1 MKNEDLYARWKKV
14 WVYKDR
20 NVPLGAPVINFQ
32 INGIVAKIG
41 LLVHVAPKTCQ
52 AILDRLPLEGYL
64 IHGCWSGDMVRSME
78 FVDLGAPPFENQ
90 TGFPIE
96 GDFCY
101 YPPHKE
107 LTFSYGEARATMPY
121 GPIDVSVAGR
131 VVSNKDQLTEV
142 FRRIRLEGAKQYLIT
157 LDK

>member
-1 MKNEDLYARWKKV
+1 MPKEDLYDKWKRV

-20 NVPLGAPVINFQ
+20 KLPSDAPIINFS
-32 INGIVAKIG
+32 IDGVDAKIG
-41 LLVHVAPKTCQ
+41 LLIHVAPATSK

-78 FVDLGAPPFENQ
+78 FVDLGEPPFENQ
-90 TGFPIE
+90 TGYPIE

-121 GPIDVSVAGR
+121 GPIDVSVIGR
-131 VVSNKDQLTEV
+131 VVSNKEELTEI
-142 FRRIRLEGAKQYLIT
+142 FRRIRLEGAKKYTLT
-157 LDK
+157 LDR